1 MKRCIPWSTFV
12 VSLGLMIGYSV
23 STLADGFILPDHP
36 EQGWL
41 SIVYHDVEVT
51 IRDGVVTTHVDQLF
65 RNDTGRDVEGR
76 YVFPLPPGAV
86 VSSFTMWVDGEA
98 LEARILDAAEARA
111 IYEDYVRRAIDPAL
125 LEYVGRDTLSAR
137 IFPIPAGGERR
148 IEITYSELLSA
159 EGGTYRYRYPL
170 DTERFSARPLER
182 VTISID
188 LQTTAPLSA
197 VYSPTHALGIV
208 RTAEDEATG
217 LFEAYSVLPSQ
228 DFLLYYSVSLDAM
241 GMTLL
246 TYRVPGE
253 DGFFLLIVTPPELTG
268 SAAAIPKDLVL
279 VLDSSGSMSGRKIEQ
294 AKEALRFILEN
305 LNPDDRFAVIS
316 FSGYGSALQTQLA
329 PVSAANI
336 AQATAWVSGIEAQGG
351 TNIDDALSLAFSLF
365 EANERPRFL
374 IFLTDGEP
382 TVGEVDPATIAEH
395 AVAANV
401 TEARVFVFGVGNDVN
416 TVLLDQLAQENRGTT
431 TYVLPGE
438 NLEVSLSSFYRKIAS
453 PVLADTMLAI
463 DGVDGVAAGNGV
475 DAVDG
480 FDVYPTVLPDIFR
493 GTQLL
498 VLGRYRGDG
507 ETRITVSGNV
517 GGVATAYTT
526 LQAFPGS
533 TLESAF
539 LPRLWA
545 GRKISYLLN
554 QIRLYGENDELVDTV
569 VSLSR
574 RYGIITPYTSFL
586 VDADAGSAEEAADA
600 VRQAAAAPATGVS
613 AVQGATSLKTLSEA
627 ETVQAAVEG
636 VRIVEDR
643 TYFFRDGVWVDS
655 EYADQETIDIVA
667 YSDAYF
673 ELTDIV
679 PWLGP
684 HLAIGERVVIRVGN
698 VFVQI
703 GEEGLKELPDDIIEA
718 LSS

>member
-1 MKRCIPWSTFV
+1 MEAMIMQRRFPWLALV
-12 VSLGLMIGYSV
+12 VSLAWIIGLPVG
-23 STLADGFILPDHP
+23 TLADGVILPDHP
-36 EQGWL
+36 EHGWL

-51 IRDGVVTTHVDQLF
+51 VRDGVVTTHVDQF
-65 RNDTGRDVEGR
+65 FHNGTGRDVEGR

-98 LEARILDAAEARA
+98 LEARILDAGEARA

-159 EGGTYRYRYPL
+159 ESGTYRYRYPL

-182 VTISID
+182 VTISVD
-188 LQTTAPLSA
+188 LRTTTPLSA
-197 VYSPTHALGIV
+197 VYSPTHALSVV
-208 RTAEDEATG
+208 RTSEDAATG
-217 LFEAYSVLPSQ
+217 LFEAYDVLPTQ
-228 DFLLYYSVSLDAM
+228 DFLLYYSVSVDAM

-246 TYRVPGE
+246 TYRLPGE
-253 DGFFLLIVTPPELTG
+253 DGFFLLIVTPPELAA
-268 SAAAIPKDLVL
+268 SAAPIPKDLVF
-279 VLDSSGSMSGRKIEQ
+279 VLDSSGSMSGRKIDQ

-305 LNPDDRFAVIS
+305 LNVDDRFAVIS
-316 FSGYGSALQTQLA
+316 FSDYSAALQTQLV

-336 AQATAWVSGIEAQGG
+336 AAATAWVSRIGADGG

-382 TVGEVDPATIAEH
+382 TVGVVDPVTIAEH
-395 AVAANV
+395 AVDANA

-416 TVLLDQLAQENRGTT
+416 TILLAQLAQENRGTT

-438 NLEVSLSSFYRKIAS
+438 NLEVALSSFYRKIAS
-453 PVLADTMLAI
+453 PVLADTVLTI
-463 DGVDGVAAGNGV
+463 DDV
-475 DAVDG
+475 DA
-480 FDVYPTVLPDIFR
+480 FDVYPTALPDIFR

-498 VLGRYRGDG
+498 VLGRYRGEG
-507 ETRITVSGNV
+507 EARITVSGHA
-517 GGVATAYTT
+517 GGVSTAYSVLST
-526 LQAFPGS
+526 FPGS
-533 TLESAF
+533 SLENVF

-545 GRKISYLLN
+545 GRKISYLLS
-554 QIRLYGENDELVDTV
+554 QIRLYGESDELVDAV

-586 VDADAGSAEEAADA
+586 VDADVGSAEEAADA
-600 VRQAAAAPATGVS
+600 VRQAAAAPATGAS

-627 ETVQAAVEG
+627 ETVQTGVEG
-636 VRIVEDR
+636 VRIVEGR

-655 EYADQETIDIVA
+655 EYTDEETINIVA

-673 ELTDIV
+673 ELTGIA

-684 HLAIGERVVIRVGN
+684 HLAIGERVVVRVGE
-698 VFVQI
+698 VFVRT
-703 GEEGLKELPDDIIEA
+703 GDEGLEELPDDVIEA
-718 LSS
+718 LST

>member
-1 MKRCIPWSTFV
+1 MQRRISWSVLV
-12 VSLGLMIGYSV
+12 VSLIWVIGLSV
-23 STLADGFILPDHP
+23 GTLADGVILPDHP
-36 EQGWL
+36 EHGWL

-98 LEARILDAAEARA
+98 LEARILDADEARA

-137 IFPIPAGGERR
+137 IFPIPAGGDRR

-159 EGGTYRYRYPL
+159 ESGTYRYRYPL

-182 VTISID
+182 VTISVD
-188 LQTTAPLSA
+188 LQTTVPLSA
-197 VYSPTHALGIV
+197 VYSPSHSLGVV
-208 RTAEDEATG
+208 RTAEDAATG
-217 LFEAYSVLPSQ
+217 LFEAYDVFPAQ
-228 DFLLYYSVSLDAM
+228 DFLLYYSVSVDAM
-241 GMTLL
+241 GMTVL

-253 DGFFLLIVTPPELTG
+253 DGFFLLIVTPPELAA
-268 SAAAIPKDLVL
+268 SAAPIPKDLVF

-305 LNPDDRFAVIS
+305 LNQDDRFAVIS
-316 FSGYGSALQTQLA
+316 FSDYSSALQTQLV

-336 AQATAWVSGIEAQGG
+336 AAATAWVAGIDAQSG

-382 TVGEVDPATIAEH
+382 TVGEVDPVSIAAH
-395 AVAANV
+395 AIAANAA
-401 TEARVFVFGVGNDVN
+401 EARVFVFGVGNDVN

-453 PVLADTMLAI
+453 PVLADTMLTI
-463 DGVDGVAAGNGV
+463 DNVDAVDSI

-480 FDVYPTVLPDIFR
+480 FDVYPTVLQDIFR

-498 VLGRYRGDG
+498 VLGRY
-507 ETRITVSGNV
+507 
-517 GGVATAYTT
+517 
-526 LQAFPGS
+526 
-533 TLESAF
+533 
-539 LPRLWA
+539 RLWA

-554 QIRLYGENDELVDTV
+554 QIRLYGESDELVDTV

-586 VDADAGSAEEAADA
+586 VDADVGSTEEEAAA
-600 VRQAAAAPATGVS
+600 VRQAAAAPA
-613 AVQGATSLKTLSEA
+613 AGATAVRGAMSLKTLSEA
-627 ETVQAAVEG
+627 ETVQTGVEG
-636 VRIVEDR
+636 VRIVEDC
-643 TYFFRDGVWVDS
+643 TYFFRDDVWVDS
-655 EYADQETIDIVA
+655 EYVDEETIEIAV

-673 ELTDIV
+673 ELTGIV
-679 PWLGP
+679 SWLGP
-684 HLAIGERVVIRVGN
+684 HLAIGECVVVRVGD
-698 VFVQI
+698 VFVRI
-703 GEEGLKELPDDIIEA
+703 GEGGLEELPGDVIEV